1 MSQPNLTKPQDVTP
15 PPSIIEP
22 PLTPPSKTRRNTKR
36 DSQIEFQVA
45 KGEFDQIQSVLLQ
58 DGPLLKF
65 VAASIRY
72 DYDEA
77 IHLLVVRMPT
87 GVHEFFIDEVEDDI
101 RSQLKAIRN
110 RPDRTAQFKSRYH
123 PDISFGHKDARF
135 PGLIVEVA
143 FSQDY
148 KQLRRLAENYLLDSD
163 ANVRVVVGIN
173 IAYDK
178 VSRKATIS
186 IWRPKLSKTPNGYD
200 LEVEEEV
207 MDEVFRDDEGNSVE
221 HTGTQLCQYV
231 ATAENNVQRAMRE
244 QPLPSS
250 NIINKRR
257 RSTTPPK
264 ELRPEDRA
272 RYVKQEKRATK
283 RGDYDVSYEHKQ

>member
-1 MSQPNLTKPQDVTP
+1 
-15 PPSIIEP
+15 
-22 PLTPPSKTRRNTKR
+22 
-36 DSQIEFQVA
+36 
-45 KGEFDQIQSVLLQ
+45 
-58 DGPLLKF
+58 
-65 VAASIRY
+65 
-72 DYDEA
+72 
-77 IHLLVVRMPT
+77 MPT

-110 RPDRTAQFKSRYH
+110 RPDRTAQFAQNIRPARSTEIRFATSKSRYH

-178 VSRKATIS
+178 VSRKATLS

-207 MDEVFRDDEGNSVE
+207 MDEVGLIS
-221 HTGTQLCQYV
+221 
-231 ATAENNVQRAMRE
+231 
-244 QPLPSS
+244 
-250 NIINKRR
+250 II
-257 RSTTPPK
+257 
-264 ELRPEDRA
+264 
-272 RYVKQEKRATK
+272 
-283 RGDYDVSYEHKQ
+283 